1 VLWSHYVLTFQ
12 FCFFKNSELYHSF
25 LHLLSTTSSFFFFN
39 SELYHFLGQL
49 LGACV
54 RRHHSEKSCLACLV
68 CAGTILK
75 SHSIMAL
82 YSKCT
87 RALTLCNVIN
97 VTRAPTLYSKC
108 TRALTCENLNS
119 KKEKLAV
126 DFQPLVWRYVCI
138 SISCDTHTHTH
149 TRTHTHTHTLTSSLL
164 CGGMYVSLSRHT
176 HTHTQTHTHTYT
188 HIHTHVDF
196 QPLVWRYVWCV
207 SLVGLS
213 CRYTR
218 YLLPLY

>member
-1 VLWSHYVLTFQ
+1 MSWYICAVKSLCTDFSILFFLELRTLPLLLTLT
-12 FCFFKNSELYHSF
+12 LYHF
-25 LHLLSTTSSFFFFN
+25 LFFFLFN

-75 SHSIMAL
+75 SHCIMA
-82 YSKCT
+82 
-87 RALTLCNVIN
+87 
-97 VTRAPTLYSKC
+97 LYSKC
-108 TRALTCENLNS
+108 TRALTCENLSS

-138 SISCDTHTHTH
+138 S
-149 TRTHTHTHTLTSSLL
+149 L
-164 CGGMYVSLSRHT
+164 SLST
-176 HTHTQTHTHTYT
+176 HTHTHTYT
-188 HIHTHVDF
+188 HTHTHTHVDF

-207 SLVGLS
+207 SLVGLF